1 MIPIE
6 KITQLPVDYRCTIP
20 ESYLDRM
27 GHMNV
32 QWYMA
37 LFNYAI
43 PNFCNSFGIGMAY
56 FKSRKNGVFALKH
69 HLQYLA
75 EVRVGETVTMHT
87 RLLGR
92 SAKRLHFM
100 QFMVNETTGKL
111 ACTIEVLN
119 SHIDLTI
126 RRTSPYPPDIT
137 EQIDLLLAKH
147 QQLDW
152 DAPVCGAIKP

>member
-6 KITQLPVDYRCTIP
+6 KIRQLPVDYRAMIP

-27 GHMNV
+27 GHMNI

-37 LFNYAI
+37 LSNYAI
-43 PNFCNSFGIGMAY
+43 PNFFDSFGAGIAY
-56 FKSRKNGVFALKH
+56 LKSGENGIFALKH

-75 EVRVGETVTMHT
+75 EVRVGETVAMHT
-87 RLLGR
+87 RVLGR

-100 QFMVNETTGKL
+100 QLMINESTGKL

-119 SHIDLTI
+119 SHIDMTI
-126 RRTSPYPPDIT
+126 RRTSPYPPHIAA
-137 EQIDLLLAKH
+137 QIDQLLAKH